1 MAKTYINKVTFVTEM
16 TTPDGKTVRVI
27 LPESMVL
34 DFSAGVGFKTQIV
47 EELPA
52 TGDPRTIYLIPAET
66 EQEGN
71 IYNEY
76 MYIDDNWEC
85 IGSTAITAEVNL
97 IIGSQAQRL
106 ALENP
111 IEGLEF
117 NQVDF
122 DEEFQKYR
130 VTRYIRENGEWVE
143 LESPQTE
150 SEETVSLHVSTWDG
164 QGDVE
169 GIAVGITDN
178 NTHAVYSRVL
188 DEYGNCTFRITKG
201 HTYTITVADLQGY
214 HALPDETFRA
224 QQDERSITMV
234 YQPVATN
241 YETVIAHITVYNKNL
256 VDITSQDTDFIG
268 LTVDLQVE
276 GEANPRTGT
285 IGANHQCTFVV
296 EYGKQYTLNAPVVA
310 GYRIRFEASK
320 TFTHTAGVPQRE
332 LPMHYMQ
339 WDASNVFGIDANG
352 DTYSFDVIEAMTQQE
367 REIIVAIGIDSS
379 RLQAANAG
387 FCYKL
392 PLAATEKQWADQNVE
407 FDQSLLPFKQSH
419 AAAVLDL
426 NGAQNTQ
433 NIIDVGDSMS
443 VATPAADYCQA
454 QTLTIGGVTKHGF
467 LGAYGQMYA
476 LSENIA
482 VLNALHALLGI
493 NAPGFTSG
501 YWWTSTQC
509 NAAGAVVLSNGG
521 FGYIYKTNSYTA
533 MALFAL

>member
-34 DFSAGVGFKTQIV
+34 DFSLGVGFKTQIV
-47 EELPA
+47 EELPE
-52 TGDPRTIYLIPAET
+52 TGDPRVIYLVPAED
-66 EQEGN
+66 EKAGN
-71 IYNEY
+71 TYVEWL
-76 MYIDDNWEC
+76 YIDGEWEC
-85 IGSTAITAEVNL
+85 VGSTAVEMNL
-97 IIGSQAQRL
+97 LIGTEEQRL
-106 ALENP
+106 ALIDP
-111 IEGLEF
+111 KEGLEF

-130 VTRYIRENGEWVE
+130 VRRYIRENGEWVE

-150 SEETVSLHVSTWDG
+150 NEETVSLHVTTWDG

-169 GIAVGITDN
+169 GISVGITDN
-178 NTHAVYSRVL
+178 NTHATYSRVL
-188 DEYGNCTFRITKG
+188 DEYGNCSFKITKG
-201 HTYTITVADLQGY
+201 HTYTVTVADLQGY
-214 HALPDETFRA
+214 HSLPDETFRA
-224 QQDERSITMV
+224 AQDERSITMI

-256 VDITSQDTDFIG
+256 VDITAQDTDFIG
-268 LTVDLQVE
+268 LTVELQVE
-276 GEANPRTGT
+276 GESTPRAGT
-285 IGANHQCTFVV
+285 IDANHQCQFSV
-296 EYGKQYTLNAPVVA
+296 EYGKQYTLTAPIVA
-310 GYRIRFEASK
+310 GYRIRYEASK
-320 TFTHTAGVPQRE
+320 QFTHTAGVPQRE
-332 LPMHYMQ
+332 LPMHYMI
-339 WDASNVFGIDANG
+339 WDASSVFGIDANG
-352 DTYSFDVIEAMTQQE
+352 DTYSFDAIEAMTQQE
-367 REIIVAIGIDSS
+367 REIIVAIGLDSS
-379 RLQAANAG
+379 RLQAASAG

-392 PLAATEKQWADQNVE
+392 PLAATGKQWADQNVE

-433 NIIDVGDSMS
+433 NIIDIGDSMS

-454 QTLTIGGVTKHGF
+454 QTLTIGGVTRHGF

-482 VLNALHALLGI
+482 VLNALHALLGLS
-493 NAPGFTSG
+493 APGFTG
-501 YWWTSTQC
+501 GIWWTSTQYSAG
-509 NAAGAVVLSNGG
+509 NAVELYGGGFDNGG
-521 FGYIYKTNSYTA
+521 KAYSYTT